1 MPLSAEGCGGFK
13 GSAYGLQL
21 RRPALFGSLACLIW
35 KGSAY
40 GLQDPAGL
48 FTQDCRIRSI
58 SLRAHTVS
66 TGTEV
71 MQSCLSQNASQ
82 TLGLWSQ
89 ARLADVKH
97 RFLVRANKEH
107 AAEVEIE
114 LSPESY
120 LPEAPARRRLYSL
133 DRRHGRSRERLTLL
147 SN

>member
-1 MPLSAEGCGGFK
+1 MRRRHWGCGAK
-13 GSAYGLQL
+13 RAL
-21 RRPALFGSLACLIW
+21 R
-35 KGSAY
+35 
-40 GLQDPAGL
+40 
-48 FTQDCRIRSI
+48 T
-58 SLRAHTVS
+58 
-66 TGTEV
+66 
-71 MQSCLSQNASQ
+71 
-82 TLGLWSQ
+82 WSQ